1 MEKQNMNLLNMKAI
15 LRDIK
20 RKMRPHTKFD
30 AMQVDNYVYQFE
42 GELANGV
49 TFDGRHS
56 LPEEGIAES
65 AFIYLQKNGKELGV
79 ITTENGFVKQAP
91 NRFWHGRNIGGGIY
105 TEATTAIAF
114 YSPKWDAKNGTAYQ
128 TYEEKNGKVVN
139 LLKIYCGEHETPNQA
154 IHNVCDAIYHTD
166 IQAKEGNKLRHFIL
180 GLGKTNESERV
191 M

>member
-42 GELANGV
+42 GELQNGV
-49 TFDGRHS
+49 TFDGRHN

-65 AFIYLQKNGKELGV
+65 AFIYLHKDGQELGV

-91 NRFWHGRNIGGGIY
+91 ACWFHGRNIGSGLY
-105 TEATTAIAF
+105 TEDTTAIAF
-114 YSPKWDAKNGTAYQ
+114 YSPKWDAKNGVAYQ
-128 TYEEKNGKVVN
+128 TYEEKAGKVVN
-139 LLKIYCGEHETPNQA
+139 QLKIYCGEHETPDQA
-154 IHNVCDAIYHTD
+154 IDDVCDAIYHTD
-166 IQAKEGNKLRHFIL
+166 IRAKEGNKLRKFIL
-180 GLGKTNESERV
+180 GLGQTKDNGRV